1 MVAEAIDY
9 RVSRIVILC
18 KDCGQDAGLYPAR
31 HKCGQLDP
39 HTLQGFDIQNSNDEG
54 IWGKLK
60 AIQGN
65 SNLRTGFLNSTKHNI
80 NEDSDNESEK
90 EDWEGETHVSRI
102 LREYYEKKSR
112 NNKITKNE
120 ISNKDNNENGNNNSY
135 LQIPNHN
142 KSNPV
147 STPSSSPS
155 PIFTR
160 KVSKYQNN
168 RNHRIYDS
176 IESSSSTESLSS
188 PSIKSNPPKSPK
200 LPPKSPKRN
209 TLNTNTYW
217 GRSPNTWG
225 SLSDW
230 DIYFIDQIP
239 GCSKEEAHR
248 SLSIELDILL
258 SNLSKSSRRF
268 TKANA
273 LKKALEK
280 CDNDFANN
288 LIWKNHIEKLKSLA
302 ISDQINKREIQSIAM
317 REEIGCAEEWILD
330 NKPEKRKKESKIEE
344 ESYQIDDKSDTQE
357 NLENSEKN
365 KEDIQDN
372 EQTPSVAPSTAKT
385 DVESDHKLLK
395 ELLGSNLQCSEN
407 MKFICQHHNTLYP
420 DENLIDLQP
429 NSNYFKKLPFKILE
443 LYFKVLTTKLRI

>member
-209 TLNTNTYW
+209 TLNTN
-217 GRSPNTWG
+217 SA
-225 SLSDW
+225 
-230 DIYFIDQIP
+230 IP

-344 ESYQIDDKSDTQE
+344 ESFMNLITDFESYQIDDKSDTQE